1 MKAVTIENAAILIPN
16 PDHKNFVENGEI
28 IEKGTVLEGNESNIQ
43 GLRRGQPFTYRLFNT
58 SNNQIIYLKSIKPM
72 ETTEVTLGADST
84 KTATKVN
91 LIPAET
97 FNKLKLTGLVVGG
110 VAGFLFAKYKK
121 HDMKK
126 AAMYIGVGA
135 AIGYVAAYFIDKKQ
149 KATVKPSK

>member
-1 MKAVTIENAAILIPN
+1 MKAVTIENASILIPN

-28 IEKGTVLEGNESNIQ
+28 IEKGTLLEGNTSNIQ

-84 KTATKVN
+84 KTSTKVN
-91 LIPAET
+91 LIPAES
-97 FNKLKLTGLVVGG
+97 FSKLKMTGIVVGG

-135 AIGYVAAYFIDKKQ
+135 VLGYVGGYMIDQRHKI
-149 KATVKPSK
+149 TVQPSK